1 MLASER
7 IVRAVLITL
16 HRGLVE
22 IRNHSL
28 AADCQLKYI
37 NSIAEAIHALPQI
50 LLQTFHRGEEEMLE
64 MIHIHLKCLD
74 SSKYTG
80 APDLNEI
87 FEREITRSSNL
98 GTGA

>member
-1 MLASER
+1 MIASER

-28 AADCQLKYI
+28 SADCQWKYVNGI
-37 NSIAEAIHALPQI
+37 SEATHALPQI
-50 LLQTFHRGEEEMLE
+50 VLQRFGRGEEEMLE
-64 MIHIHLKCLD
+64 VIRIHLKCLD
-74 SSKYTG
+74 SSKYPG

-87 FEREITRSSNL
+87 FERELPRGSNS
-98 GTGA
+98 GVGA